1 MRRLLASTTMLAAL
15 LGAGGSQLA
24 SAMPLVKH
32 PSEPKVHRLPKPAKP
47 VKNRP
52 GKNKK
57 PPKETVLT
65 GSIVQTDQLW
75 VCKGPVDLDSVT
87 ITMTPA
93 SIGNRADEDA
103 IHFAPGCTGRIGQ
116 LNVTQWAGDAVKATE
131 GVHDL
136 SIGGGSIR
144 CLGKAPGM
152 HQDGVQVMGGT
163 NITFSNLSINCGRAN
178 DTLINSNLFIKRAGR
193 STEPPTDVVC
203 DHCTFGGGTAHTV
216 NIESSIRSG
225 IVNSTVCVGKFPRL
239 TLTIG
244 VDAIAPLNAGNTIA
258 NC

>member
-1 MRRLLASTTMLAAL
+1 MRRLLASSILLASL
-15 LGAGGSQLA
+15 LCVGGSQVAL
-24 SAMPLVKH
+24 AMPLVKH
-32 PSEPKVHRLPKPAKP
+32 PSQPKTEKLPKAPKP

-52 GKNKK
+52 GKNRK
-57 PPKETVLT
+57 PPKDTVLT

-75 VCKGPVDLDSVT
+75 VCRGPVDLDSVT

-103 IHFAPGCTGRIGQ
+103 IHLAPGCTGRIGQ
-116 LNVTQWAGDAVKATE
+116 INVTQWAGDAIKATE

-136 SIGGGSIR
+136 AIGGGTIR
-144 CLGKAPGM
+144 CLGKAPNL
-152 HQDGVQVMGGT
+152 HQDGVQVMGGS
-163 NITFSNLSINCGRAN
+163 NITFSNVTIDCGRTN
-178 DTLINSNLFIKRAGR
+178 DNLINSNLFIKRAGR
-193 STEPPTDVVC
+193 SAEPPTDVVC

-225 IVNSTVCVGKFPRL
+225 VVNSTVCVGKFPRL

-244 VDAIAPLNAGNTIA
+244 SDAIAPLNAGNTIA